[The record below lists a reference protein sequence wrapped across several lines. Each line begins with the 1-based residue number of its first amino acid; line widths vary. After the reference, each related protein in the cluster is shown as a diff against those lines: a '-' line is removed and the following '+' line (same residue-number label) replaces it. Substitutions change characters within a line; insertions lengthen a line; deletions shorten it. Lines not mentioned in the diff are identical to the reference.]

1 MVVMAGMDT
10 SPTHRTNSWSKVM
23 WKAVQKYAT
32 GLVPQDDP
40 MMLPKTNHQA
50 EKLLLSQ
57 QSAARQEMLNDMG
70 ECDDLGSTDSFAC
83 QHLVDN
89 QHHQRLMVS
98 DSEGHSPVYS
108 LSLCPH

>member
-10 SPTHRTNSWSKVM
+10 SPAQRTNSWSKVM

-32 GLVPQDDP
+32 GLVPQDDLL
-40 MMLPKTNHQA
+40 LPKTNHQA

-70 ECDDLGSTDSFAC
+70 ECVAQDSSGSAA
-83 QHLVDN
+83 
-89 QHHQRLMVS
+89 
-98 DSEGHSPVYS
+98 S
-108 LSLCPH
+108 LNMHTYLTCVFIEPLPS